1 MRDWG
6 EVITDWNEKVSFV
19 GKHKSSSKIIDFTD
33 KESLNEIMRYSVIE
47 KLNIKLPIKGESEF
61 IITTKPISLLD
72 VINYI
77 EQTKGKIEIIYL
89 FLYTVND
96 KAANYICELSKRSEL
111 KVIISDLMNSKRE
124 KERMITRIFDNANTE
139 IVFCHNH
146 AKLAAIKINDN
157 YYVLSGSMNAG
168 NNARIETL
176 QISNNINLYDFI
188 VKTYDKLKTEFQINK
203 RY

>member
-1 MRDWG
+1 MSDWG
-6 EVITDWNEKVSFV
+6 EIITDWNDKVSFV

-47 KLNIKLPIKGESEF
+47 KLNIKLPIKNESEF

>member
-1 MRDWG
+1 MNDWG
-6 EVITDWNEKVSFV
+6 LIETDWNNKISFV
-19 GKHKSSSKIIDFTD
+19 SKKEQTNRIFDFTS
-33 KESLNEIMRYSVIE
+33 KQSLNEIMKFSIVDNLN
-47 KLNIKLPIKGESEF
+47 LNIPKKNESEF

-77 EQTKGKIEIIYL
+77 EQKKGNINEGYL
-89 FLYTVND
+89 FLFTIND

-124 KERMITRIFDNANTE
+124 KERMITRIFDNTNTE

>member
-1 MRDWG
+1 MNDWG
-6 EVITDWNEKVSFV
+6 EIKTDWNNKVNFV
-19 GKHKSSSKIIDFTD
+19 NRHEASNKIINFTD
-33 KESLNEIMRYSVIE
+33 KQSLNEIMRYSIIDE
-47 KLNIKLPIKGESEF
+47 LKLNIPEKNESEF
-61 IITTKPISLLD
+61 IITTKAISLLD

-77 EQTKGKIEIIYL
+77 EQNKGSINEMYL

-96 KAANYICELSKRSEL
+96 KAANYICELSKRVNL

-124 KERMITRIFDNANTE
+124 KERMITKIFDDANTE

-146 AKLAAIKINDN
+146 AKIAAIKINDN

-168 NNARIETL
+168 NNARVETL
-176 QISNNINLYDFI
+176 QISNNKEHYNFI
-188 VKTYDKLKTEFQINK
+188 TKIYNKLKAEFQINK

>member
-1 MRDWG
+1 MSDWG
-6 EVITDWNEKVSFV
+6 DIKTDWNDKVKFV
-19 GKHKSSSKIIDFTD
+19 ERQESSDKIIDFTD
-33 KESLNEIMRYSVIE
+33 KESLNEIMRYSIVNDLR
-47 KLNIKLPIKGESEF
+47 LNIPNENESEF

-77 EQTKGKIEIIYL
+77 EQKKGKITEVYL
-89 FLYTVND
+89 FLFTINE

-124 KERMITRIFDNANTE
+124 KERVITRIFDNLNVE

-146 AKLAAIKINDN
+146 AKLAALKINDN

-168 NNARIETL
+168 SNPKIETL
-176 QISNNINLYDFI
+176 QIFNNISFYDFI

>member
-1 MRDWG
+1 MNDWG
-6 EVITDWNEKVSFV
+6 EINANWNDKVSFV

>member
-1 MRDWG
+1 MSDWG
-6 EVITDWNEKVSFV
+6 EIITDWNDKVSFV
-19 GKHKSSSKIIDFTD
+19 GKHKSSSKIIDFTS
-33 KESLNEIMRYSVIE
+33 KQSLNEIMKFSIVDNLN
-47 KLNIKLPIKGESEF
+47 LNIPKKNESEF

-77 EQTKGKIEIIYL
+77 EQKKGNINEGYL
-89 FLYTVND
+89 FLFTIND
-96 KAANYICELSKRSEL
+96 KAVNYIVELSKRTKL
-111 KVIISDLMNSKRE
+111 KIIISDFMNSKRE
-124 KERMITRIFDNANTE
+124 KESVILKNFDNTNVE
-139 IVFCHNH
+139 IVFCHSH

>member
-1 MRDWG
+1 MSDWG
-6 EVITDWNEKVSFV
+6 EIKTDWNDKVSFV

-47 KLNIKLPIKGESEF
+47 KLNIKLPIKNESEF

>member
-1 MRDWG
+1 MSDWG
-6 EVITDWNEKVSFV
+6 EIKTDWIDKVSFV

-47 KLNIKLPIKGESEF
+47 KLNIKLPIKNESEF

-124 KERMITRIFDNANTE
+124 KERMITRIFDNTNTE

>member
-1 MRDWG
+1 MSDWD
-6 EVITDWNEKVSFV
+6 EVITDWNDKVSFV

-47 KLNIKLPIKGESEF
+47 KLNIKLPIKNESEF

-124 KERMITRIFDNANTE
+124 KERMITRIFDNTNTE

>member
-1 MRDWG
+1 MIDWG
-6 EVITDWNEKVSFV
+6 EIKTDWNDKVSFV

-47 KLNIKLPIKGESEF
+47 KLNIKLPIKNESEF

-96 KAANYICELSKRSEL
+96 KAANYICALSKRSEL

>member
-1 MRDWG
+1 MSDWG
-6 EVITDWNEKVSFV
+6 EIKTDWNDKVSFV

-47 KLNIKLPIKGESEF
+47 KLNIKLPIKNESEF

-124 KERMITRIFDNANTE
+124 KERMITRIFDNTNTE

-176 QISNNINLYDFI
+176 QISNNINLYDFM

>member
-1 MRDWG
+1 
-6 EVITDWNEKVSFV
+6 
-19 GKHKSSSKIIDFTD
+19 
-33 KESLNEIMRYSVIE
+33 MRYSVIE
-47 KLNIKLPIKGESEF
+47 KLNIKLPIKNESEF

-124 KERMITRIFDNANTE
+124 KERMITRIFDNTNTE

>member
-1 MRDWG
+1 MSDWG
-6 EVITDWNEKVSFV
+6 EIKTDWNDKVSFV

-47 KLNIKLPIKGESEF
+47 KLNIKLPIKNESEF

-124 KERMITRIFDNANTE
+124 KERMITRIFDNTNTE

>member
-1 MRDWG
+1 MNDWG
-6 EVITDWNEKVSFV
+6 EIKTDWNNKVNFV
-19 GKHKSSSKIIDFTD
+19 NRHEASNKIINFTD
-33 KESLNEIMRYSVIE
+33 KQSLNEIMRYSIIDE
-47 KLNIKLPIKGESEF
+47 LKLNIPEKNESEF

-77 EQTKGKIEIIYL
+77 EQTKGIICEIYL

-124 KERMITRIFDNANTE
+124 KERMITRIFDNTNTE

-146 AKLAAIKINDN
+146 AKIAAIKINDN

-168 NNARIETL
+168 NNARVETL
-176 QISNNINLYDFI
+176 QISNNKQNYDFI
-188 VKTYDKLKTEFQINK
+188 VNVYNKLKTEFQINK

>member
-1 MRDWG
+1 MSDWG
-6 EVITDWNEKVSFV
+6 EIITDWNYKVSFV

-33 KESLNEIMRYSVIE
+33 KELLNEIMRYSVIE

-124 KERMITRIFDNANTE
+124 KERMITRIFDNTNTE

>member
-1 MRDWG
+1 MSDWD
-6 EVITDWNEKVSFV
+6 EVITDWNDKVSFV

-96 KAANYICELSKRSEL
+96 KAANYICDLSKRSEL

-124 KERMITRIFDNANTE
+124 KERMITRIFDNTNTE

>member
-1 MRDWG
+1 MNDWG
-6 EVITDWNEKVSFV
+6 EIKTDWNDKVSFV
-19 GKHKSSSKIIDFTD
+19 EKHEASNKIIDFTD
-33 KESLNEIMRYSVIE
+33 KESLNEIMRYSIIDDL
-47 KLNIKLPIKGESEF
+47 KLNIPEKNENEF

-77 EQTKGKIEIIYL
+77 EQTKGTISEIYL
-89 FLYTVND
+89 FLYTVNN

-124 KERMITRIFDNANTE
+124 KERMITRIFDNTNTE

-146 AKLAAIKINDN
+146 AKIAAIKINDN

-168 NNARIETL
+168 NNARVETL
-176 QISNNINLYDFI
+176 QISNNKELYNFI
-188 VKTYDKLKTEFQINK
+188 AKIYNKLKAEFQINK

>member
-1 MRDWG
+1 MSDWG
-6 EVITDWNEKVSFV
+6 EIITDWNYKVSFV

-124 KERMITRIFDNANTE
+124 KERMITRIFDNTNTE

>member
-1 MRDWG
+1 MNDWG
-6 EVITDWNEKVSFV
+6 EINADWNDKVSFV

-47 KLNIKLPIKGESEF
+47 KLNIKLPIKNESEF

-96 KAANYICELSKRSEL
+96 KAANYICELSKRSKL

-124 KERMITRIFDNANTE
+124 KERMITRIFDNTNTE

>member
-1 MRDWG
+1 MSDWG
-6 EVITDWNEKVSFV
+6 EIKTDWNYKVSFV

-47 KLNIKLPIKGESEF
+47 KLNIKLPIKNESEF

-124 KERMITRIFDNANTE
+124 KERMITRIFDNTNTE

>member
-1 MRDWG
+1 MADWG
-6 EVITDWNEKVSFV
+6 EINADWNDKVSFV

-47 KLNIKLPIKGESEF
+47 KLNIKLPIKNESEF

-111 KVIISDLMNSKRE
+111 KVIIPDLMNSKRE
-124 KERMITRIFDNANTE
+124 KERMITRIFDNTNTE

>member
-1 MRDWG
+1 MSEWD
-6 EVITDWNEKVSFV
+6 EVITDWNDKVSFV

-47 KLNIKLPIKGESEF
+47 KLNIKLPIKNESEF

-124 KERMITRIFDNANTE
+124 KERMITRIFDNTNTE

>member
-1 MRDWG
+1 MSNWG
-6 EVITDWNEKVSFV
+6 EIKTDWNNKVNFV
-19 GKHKSSSKIIDFTD
+19 NRHEASNKIINFTD
-33 KESLNEIMRYSVIE
+33 KQSLNEIMRYSIIDE
-47 KLNIKLPIKGESEF
+47 LKLNIPEKNESEF

-77 EQTKGKIEIIYL
+77 EQTKGIICEIYL

-124 KERMITRIFDNANTE
+124 KERMITRIFDNTNTE

-146 AKLAAIKINDN
+146 AKIAAIKINDN

-168 NNARIETL
+168 NNARVETL
-176 QISNNINLYDFI
+176 QISNNKQNYDFI
-188 VKTYDKLKTEFQINK
+188 VNVYNKLKTEFQINK

>member
-1 MRDWG
+1 MNDWG
-6 EVITDWNEKVSFV
+6 EINADWNDKVSFV

-47 KLNIKLPIKGESEF
+47 KLNIKLPIKNESEF

-111 KVIISDLMNSKRE
+111 KVIIPDLMNSKRE
-124 KERMITRIFDNANTE
+124 KERMITRIFDNTNTE